1 MQKQMAIE
9 NIGLIILGGKM
20 SYRASRNIEAS
31 ILDFLT
37 TNLNADWT
45 GISVEKTFANVSG
58 DNLPVVL
65 VRTSD
70 VEHERHEL
78 GSSLTKRH
86 PLILIDIY
94 AKTDGQKLDLTDYLV
109 SKLKSGLSYYTY
121 TIVSGVVD
129 TKVLAGRITVT
140 LPISVTQ
147 VDLDVPK
154 SDLSTVD
161 SHHSLLSLSCSIT
174 VLE

>member
-1 MQKQMAIE
+1 
-9 NIGLIILGGKM
+9 M
-20 SYRASRNIEAS
+20 SNEYRPSRGIEAS
-31 ILDFLT
+31 IIDFLEP
-37 TNLNADWT
+37 NLNADWT
-45 GISVEKTFANVSG
+45 GISVEKSFAKVSG

-94 AKTDGQKLDLTDYLV
+94 ATTDGQKLDLTDYLV
-109 SKLKSGLSYYTY
+109 SKLKSGIPYYTY
-121 TIVSGVVD
+121 VISNGEVQ
-129 TKVLAGRITVT
+129 TKTLTGRITVT

-147 VDLDVPK
+147 VDLDIPK
-154 SDLSTVD
+154 SDLSVVD
-161 SHHSLLSLSCSIT
+161 SYHSLISLSCSIT
-174 VLE
+174 VLEN